1 MRISLL
7 LNLLLFFTFKSYGQK
22 DISQKIA
29 FNNLANPTTNLF
41 IHFDKNIYAN
51 NETAYFT
58 AYLLKTG
65 KFKHKAHKVL
75 AVALIRDMDSSLVK
89 LDKFLIHDGLAFGSM
104 VLPDSIL
111 TGDYHFLA
119 YTDKLIDGKPELTF
133 KQRITLKTNIDL
145 PFKGNIAFLEKPNDK
160 AKEHKLLISV
170 TSNDNKFLP
179 KPAIVNYRYGKEQRT
194 AKTDASGQ
202 LLLSLPKQEKIID
215 PNIYVRLKYLKDSA
229 FLNLN
234 LPPSKIKAI
243 VKFFPVGGNL
253 VNNVTSTIAW
263 EVTDSQKK
271 PLAIKAFLYQDNT
284 IVDTTE
290 TSSYGIGKFKLS
302 PKENAVYSVKLVH
315 ETVADSTYFLP
326 KALPTG
332 LVMNI
337 ANVLPQDTLQLLL
350 RSTGEQKV
358 FIRVHNFK
366 KCFIDYPLD
375 MKGHRTRSIKVPLTE
390 IPKGIHT
397 VTITDS
403 LDRPLAEQI
412 FFAQYDNKA
421 SLKIQLDN
429 PAYLQRE
436 KVTVKLSPNELKSD
450 AIVSI
455 AVVQENRISLKNSND
470 IETYS
475 YIKNELENAP
485 ASINGKGYRDKSY
498 LEQILMVKGWRR
510 YTWQQMLNAKLN
522 DTAKSVDS
530 LSIVGSLKKGTKQ
543 IAKPM
548 SLAIFGDNQIRTLE
562 TSPQGNFNLNQS
574 AFISGYGKKMYVF
587 INAADKE
594 SFDIYIDDLFEK
606 ISKELARTETPFE
619 DMLPLTLNNNVDL
632 ALKSNEK
639 AIRLK
644 EVTITNK
651 KDNSFNYQGAP
662 GANACGDYVCRY
674 NILNCQN
681 HVADVGNTQPIR
693 GRTYGGTMKTPYMG
707 CTTFDKKDKSY
718 VQFSGISYHKEFYLD
733 DYKDPAEP
741 ALFST
746 IYWNYGMVL
755 NREKETEFSF
765 YTGDITGVFKII
777 IQGIT
782 DNDVVYSENKFEVK
796 NKGQAN

>member
-1 MRISLL
+1 MRIFLL
-7 LNLLLFFTFKSYGQK
+7 LNLLLFFSLKSYGQK
-22 DISQKIA
+22 DIFQKIA

-41 IHFDKNIYAN
+41 IHFDKNVYSN

-65 KFKHKAHKVL
+65 KFKHKAHRVL

-89 LDKFLIHDGLAFGSM
+89 LDKFLIHDGLAFGNM
-104 VLPDSIL
+104 TLPDSIM

-119 YTDKLIDGKPELTF
+119 YTDKLINGKPELIF
-133 KQRITLKTNIDL
+133 RQRITLKTNIDL
-145 PFKGNIAFLEKPNDK
+145 PFKGNIALLEKPSNN

-179 KPAIVNYRYGKEQRT
+179 KPTIVNYQYGKEQRT

-202 LLLSLPKQEKIID
+202 LMLSLPKQENIID

-229 FLNLN
+229 FLSLN
-234 LPPSKIKAI
+234 LPPNKIKAMI
-243 VKFFPVGGNL
+243 KFFPVGGNL

-263 EVTDSQKK
+263 EVTDPQKK
-271 PLAIKAFLYQDNT
+271 PMAIKAFLYKNDMV
-284 IVDTTE
+284 VDTIE
-290 TSSYGIGKFKLS
+290 TSSYGIGKFKLL
-302 PKENAVYSVKLVH
+302 PTENAVYSLKLAH

-337 ANVLPQDTLQLLL
+337 TNVLAQDTLQLLL
-350 RSTGEQKV
+350 RSTGEQKI
-358 FIRVHNFK
+358 FIRVHNFR
-366 KCFIDYPLD
+366 KCFIDYPFD
-375 MKGHRTRSIKVPLTE
+375 TEGHRTRNIKISLTE
-390 IPKGIHT
+390 IPKGMHT

-412 FFAQYDNKA
+412 FFAHYDNRT
-421 SLKIQLDN
+421 SLKTQTDN
-429 PAYLQRE
+429 SAYLQRE
-436 KVTVKLSPNELKSD
+436 KVTVKLSPNELKSN

-455 AVVQENRISLKNSND
+455 AVVQENRISLKNTND

-475 YIKNELENAP
+475 YIKNELENTP
-485 ASINGKGYRDKSY
+485 ASINGKGYRDKNY
-498 LEQILMVKGWRR
+498 LEQILLVKGWRR
-510 YTWQQMLNAKLN
+510 YTWQQML
-522 DTAKSVDS
+522 DTKYLDTTKRMDS
-530 LSIVGSLKKGTKQ
+530 LLMAGIIKKGTKQ
-543 IAKPM
+543 INKPI
-548 SLAIFGDNQIRTLE
+548 SLAIFGSNQIKTFDS
-562 TSPQGNFNLNQS
+562 SPQGNFDLSNPE
-574 AFISGYGKKMYVF
+574 FISDYGKKMYLFV
-587 INAADKE
+587 NDPNKE
-594 SFDIYIDDLFEK
+594 SFNLDIKDSFEK
-606 ISKELARTETPFE
+606 TSKELAKTEAPFE
-619 DMLPLTLNNNVDL
+619 DIVPLILNNNTDL

-644 EVTITNK
+644 EVTIINK
-651 KDNSFNYQGAP
+651 KDNSFNFQGAP

-674 NILNCQN
+674 NILNCRN
-681 HVADVGNTQPIR
+681 HVADADNTQPIR
-693 GRTYGGTMKTPYMG
+693 GRTYGGVMRAPYAG

-718 VQFSGISYHKEFYLD
+718 VQFSGISYPKEFYLD

-755 NREKETEFSF
+755 NRDKETEFSF

-777 IQGIT
+777 VQGLT
-782 DNDVVYSENKFEVK
+782 DNDVIYSENKFEVK